1 MGGIKLIA
9 LTSSHPLLLVRPLDN
24 SQAREYKPVVSLFNG
39 ERTMSP
45 DHKPELTTPPFP
57 VIPQEAFDWYD
68 EYAHGI
74 IDRREFMA
82 RLAGLVALGF
92 TMTTLTGA
100 LMPNYALAE
109 QVSFNDPSIQ
119 ASYVKFPSPDGYGEG
134 RGYLVLPN
142 ALLIPGQKA
151 GDPKTLDLS
160 KKAPVV
166 LVVHENRGLNPY
178 IEDVARRLAAKGYI
192 AFAPDA
198 LYSLGGYPGND
209 DAGRAMQASLDRAK
223 IEQDFIAAARFL
235 RAHPQSNGKLGAVG
249 FCFGGYIVNMLAAT
263 IPDELAAGVPFYG
276 TPAATEL
283 RSRVKGPLMLQFAA
297 LDQRINDTWAEYE
310 AQLKAN
316 KADYVAYLYPNVNHG
331 FHNDSTARY
340 DEPTAELAWARTLD
354 FFGKHLLV

>member
-1 MGGIKLIA
+1 
-9 LTSSHPLLLVRPLDN
+9 
-24 SQAREYKPVVSLFNG
+24 
-39 ERTMSP
+39 MSP
-45 DHKPELTTPPFP
+45 HEKSELITPPSQP
-57 VIPQEAFDWYD
+57 IPQEAFDWYD

-100 LMPNYALAE
+100 LLPNYALAE
-109 QVSFNDPSIQ
+109 QVSFNDPNIQ
-119 ASYVKFPSPDGYGEG
+119 ASYVKFPSPEGYGEG
-134 RGYLVLPN
+134 RGYLVVPST
-142 ALLIPGQKA
+142 LLVPGA
-151 GDPKTLDLS
+151 AVGDPMTLDPT
-160 KKAPVV
+160 KKAAVV

-178 IEDVARRLAAKGYI
+178 IEDVVRRLAAKGYI

-209 DAGRAMQASLDRAK
+209 DAGRAMQSSLDRAK

-235 RAHPQSNGKLGAVG
+235 KAHPQSNGKLGAVG

-263 IPDELAAGVPFYG
+263 IPDELNAGVPFYG
-276 TPAATEL
+276 TPAADEL
-283 RSRVKGPLMLQFAA
+283 RTRVKGPLMLQFAE
-297 LDQRINDTWAEYE
+297 LDQRINDTWPAYE

-316 KADYVAYLYPNVNHG
+316 NADYIAYLYPKVNHG
-331 FHNDSTARY
+331 FHNDSTGRY

-354 FFGKHLLV
+354 FFGKYLQG